1 MITIELS
8 TLKAGLLFFWS
19 LWLTLV
25 LVTNVF
31 DGLKQLG
38 LLPDWWRW
46 VSGNF
51 RAIANSVPLPRWA
64 IGFLFLGVLL
74 WEGLGVVLFWRA
86 FYGYGLTGNAGLVEV
101 YTAFGVSLAL
111 WSAFMIAD
119 EVFRIYAYQSTH
131 LLLFIGQLVTVLV
144 IVLLPG

>member
-1 MITIELS
+1 MITVDLS

-38 LLPDWWRW
+38 VLPDSWRW
-46 VSGNF
+46 ASGNF
-51 RAIANSVPLPRWA
+51 QAIAESVPLPRWA
-64 IGFLFLGVLL
+64 VGLLFLGVII
-74 WEGLGVVLFWRA
+74 WEAFGVVLFWSA
-86 FYGYGLTGNAGLVEV
+86 FYGYGLVGSAGLVQV
-101 YTAFGVSLAL
+101 YTAFAVSLAL

-131 LLLFIGQLVTVLV
+131 LLLFVGQLLSVLV
-144 IVLLPG
+144 IGLLPG

>member
-1 MITIELS
+1 MTTIDLS

-38 LLPDWWRW
+38 ALPDWWRW

-51 RAIANSVPLPRWA
+51 QAIAESVPLPRWV
-64 IGFLFLGVLL
+64 IGLLFLGVVI
-74 WEGLGVVLFWRA
+74 WEGFGVVLFWNA
-86 FYGYGLTGNAGLVEV
+86 FYGYGVTRTAGLVEV
-101 YTAFGVSLAL
+101 YTAFAVSLAL

-131 LLLFIGQLVTVLV
+131 LLLFAAQLLTLLV
-144 IVLLPG
+144 IGLLPG